1 MALFADFINRYARE
15 DGELDQSVVEELL
28 RDRVDF
34 FNKAMEIPAAQI
46 DYSPLQIVAK
56 TPLSKA
62 YFIFSLL
69 SPGAVYVTD
78 AGVLIGVLTKVLFVF
93 FLFFFFFLCFSY
105 FSKDILIRHAAN
117 TAK

>member
-1 MALFADFINRYARE
+1 MVD
-15 DGELDQSVVEELL
+15 ELL

-34 FNKAMEIPAAQI
+34 FNKTLEIPPAQI

-69 SPGAVYVTD
+69 SPGAVYVTE
-78 AGVLIGVLTKVLFVF
+78 AGVLIGVLTK
-93 FLFFFFFLCFSY
+93 
-105 FSKDILIRHAAN
+105 DILIRHAAN
-117 TAK
+117 STI